1 MTNHWLSV
9 VVFAPLV
16 GAAVNWLVGRRVR
29 SEAFVGAVA
38 CASVGVSALA
48 AFYVAFTGPGGAAL
62 WNEPATP
69 VMSHLW
75 TWMNVGGFRA
85 DFGFAMDRLSGI
97 YACFITF
104 VGFLIHVFATGYMHG
119 DKGFYRFFA
128 YLNLFMFM
136 MLTLVLA
143 DNILLMFVGWEG
155 VGLCSY
161 LLIGYYF
168 DRREAGD
175 AAKKAFVANR
185 VGDWGVVL
193 GIMLIFWVT
202 SAAGSPSISFFDKTP
217 EMLGAGSEGVRS
229 FLTTI
234 GRMPAEPFAW
244 GTIFLGGITS
254 IAVLLFI
261 GATGKSAQIPLY
273 VWLPDAMAGPTP
285 VSALIHAAT
294 MVTAG
299 VYMVVRCSEI
309 YVHAPTALFIVA
321 VVGAATAIFA
331 ATIGLAQNDIKKVL
345 AYSTVSQLGYMFL
358 ACGVGAFVAA
368 IFHVMTHAF
377 FKALLFLGSGSVI
390 HGMHHEQDMRRMGGL
405 RKYMP
410 VTFLTMAAGWLAIC
424 GVVPF
429 AGFFSK
435 DEILWKT
442 YSTEVLGDTLAGPI
456 LWLVGAVTALLTAV
470 YMTRLMVMTFWGGE
484 RFREAHA
491 GGQADEAHAHAH
503 DEGDKPHDAR
513 LASAGDRPRHQPGD
527 DVRGAG
533 DAHAAHG
540 AHGAD
545 ASHGAAHGAH
555 GAHAAH
561 DDDFDDGDEEEEQH
575 HHHGPVTPHES
586 PLSMTIPLIVLAV
599 LSTVGGLVGVPYALS
614 SLVGL
619 EKVKLL
625 SSFEHTLEPVVAHVE
640 KAHGAKEVSGG
651 GAHGAV
657 TKAEGAAGASG
668 SHGDAAAGDH
678 GPTKGPAGSASGG
691 LSPDAVGEGAKGAP
705 AHEKAHDPHEVSM
718 ERLFTGVSLV
728 IAALGLGLGWL
739 WFSRR
744 PLFGMPRLL
753 ENKYYVDEAYDAT
766 IVNPIKVG
774 SHEGLWRF
782 FDLGVIDGIVNGLG
796 RALTAAGGVLRYLQ
810 PGFVRSYAAIILIGA
825 LAVVGFFAYN
835 AYQLLR

>member
-16 GAAVNWLVGRRVR
+16 GAAVCWLVGRKLR

-38 CASVGVSALA
+38 CGAVGVSTV
-48 AFYVAFTGPGGAAL
+48 VAFIIAFTDAGGAAL
-62 WNEPATP
+62 SHEPGRQ

-85 DFGFAMDRLSGI
+85 DVGFAMDRLSAV

-104 VGFLIHVFATGYMHG
+104 VGLLIHVFATGYMHG

-185 VGDWGVVL
+185 IGDWGVVL
-193 GIMLIFWVT
+193 AVMLIFWVT
-202 SAAGSPSISFFDKTP
+202 AGAGAPSISFFDKTP
-217 EMLGAGSEGVRS
+217 EMLGAGAAEGVRS
-229 FLTTI
+229 FTSTI
-234 GRMPAEPFAW
+234 GAMAAEPFGW
-244 GTIFLGGITS
+244 RTIFAGGITS

-261 GATGKSAQIPLY
+261 GACGKSAQIPLF

-299 VYMVVRCSEI
+299 VYMVVRCSEV
-309 YVHAPTALFIVA
+309 YTHAPTALFIVA
-321 VVGAATAIFA
+321 VIGAATAIFA

-358 ACGVGAFVAA
+358 ACGVGAFIAA

-405 RKYMP
+405 KKYMP
-410 VTFLTMAAGWLAIC
+410 VTFLTMLAGWLAIC
-424 GVVPF
+424 GIVPF

-442 YSTEVLGDTLAGPI
+442 YSTEVFGDAPVGPI
-456 LWLVGAVTALLTAV
+456 LWGVAALTALLTAV

-503 DEGDKPHDAR
+503 DEGAKPHDAR
-513 LASAGDRPRHQPGD
+513 LASAGDRPHHEPGAH
-527 DVRGAG
+527 VSPGHAG
-533 DAHAAHG
+533 HATAHAA
-540 AHGAD
+540 D
-545 ASHGAAHGAH
+545 LV
-555 GAHAAH
+555 
-561 DDDFDDGDEEEEQH
+561 EEEDEDEAH

-586 PLSMTIPLIVLAV
+586 PLVMTVPLVILAV
-599 LSTVGGLVGVPYALS
+599 LSTVGGLIGVPYALS

-619 EKVKLL
+619 KDVNV
-625 SSFEHTLEPVVAHVE
+625 FEHTLEPVVAHAAP
-640 KAHGAKEVSGG
+640 AHGGGEVSGG

-657 TKAEGAAGASG
+657 TPAERGAAAGAAHGGEVKGG
-668 SHGDAAAGDH
+668 S
-678 GPTKGPAGSASGG
+678 
-691 LSPDAVGEGAKGAP
+691 SPDAVGEGAKGAP
-705 AHEKAHDPHEVSM
+705 AHEAAHDPHEVNM
-718 ERLFTGVSLV
+718 ERLFTGVSLG
-728 IAALGLGLGWL
+728 IAALGIAAGWF
-739 WFSRR
+739 WFRHR
-744 PLFGMPRLL
+744 PLYEMPRLL
-753 ENKYYVDEAYDAT
+753 ENKYYVDEVYDAAL
-766 IVNPIKVG
+766 VNPIKVG
-774 SHEGLWRF
+774 SREGLWRLV
-782 FDLGVIDGIVNGLG
+782 DVGVIDWAVNGVG
-796 RALTAAGGVLRYLQ
+796 RGLTAAGGVLRYLQ
-810 PGFVRSYAAIILIGA
+810 PGLVRSYAAIILLGA
-825 LAVVGFFAYN
+825 LAVVGYFAYN
-835 AYQLLR
+835 AYLLVR